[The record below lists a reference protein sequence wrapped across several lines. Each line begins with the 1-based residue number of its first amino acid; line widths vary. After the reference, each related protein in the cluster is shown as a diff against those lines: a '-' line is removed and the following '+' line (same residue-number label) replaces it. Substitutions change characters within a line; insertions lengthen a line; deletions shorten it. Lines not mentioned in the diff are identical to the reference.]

1 MPPSPNPALTQS
13 QPTDNFVPTLKKLSG
28 NKPAESGSRAAKS
41 IAAGSAETAE
51 LCEEDPTAHQRKI
64 DEARAT
70 LNQLEA
76 EEATRLHGALESFN
90 ARYDAANADL
100 RAEQDRL
107 DAAHRIT
114 AQRQA
119 EETAR
124 RRAARK
130 LELEQTAVAKM
141 ERLLEIT
148 DAWEQATASIA
159 ACRQSYIDELAEL
172 REVIRELSPNG
183 STAGCDKMECVNRMT
198 DRMGALLRLSL
209 RGSGSLSFGRLNVAT
224 VGMIYE
230 GRATGWRAQEERK
243 FADVVDGA
251 IAASRARG

>member
-1 MPPSPNPALTQS
+1 MPPSPNPASTQS
-13 QPTDNFVPTLKKLSG
+13 PPIDNFAPMSKKPSAS
-28 NKPAESGSRAAKS
+28 KAAESGSRAAKS
-41 IAAGSAETAE
+41 IAAGSAEIVE
-51 LCEEDPTAHQRKI
+51 PSEDPTARQRKI
-64 DEARAT
+64 DDARAT

-76 EEATRLHGALESFN
+76 EEATRLHGALEAFN

-107 DAAHRIT
+107 DATHRIT
-114 AQRQA
+114 AARQV

-148 DAWEQATASIA
+148 DEWEQATTTIA
-159 ACRQSYIDELAEL
+159 TCRQHYIAELAEL
-172 REVIRELSPNG
+172 REVVRELSPNG
-183 STAGCDKMECVNRMT
+183 STSGCDKMECVNRMSE
-198 DRMGALLRLSL
+198 RMGALLRHSL
-209 RGSGSLSFGRLNVAT
+209 KGSGSLWFGRINVAM
-224 VGMIYE
+224 VGSIFE
-230 GRATGWRAQEERK
+230 GRATGWRAQEERR